1 MRERLYV
8 RERERDWERG
18 QSKAVVV
25 LYRGNDLGLEG
36 QDTNS
41 EARDIYKYIIYIYI
55 FVSHREFSVFISSL
69 LFFTIMQDI
78 YIYIYIYISFFLLQC
93 KQGGLNQ
100 KLAETGSRYFQN
112 PFKEFTDSL
121 SASPFVFS
129 LSLLISL
136 CLSLF
141 FPSCFWRSVCVCV
154 YIWTQTVPTGF
165 KEYRSTV
172 LFWGATPNQT
182 QKPFFFFFFLIIFLF
197 GESERK
203 RV

>member
-1 MRERLYV
+1 MIYINILY
-8 RERERDWERG
+8 
-18 QSKAVVV
+18 
-25 LYRGNDLGLEG
+25 
-36 QDTNS
+36 
-41 EARDIYKYIIYIYI
+41 IYIYI
-55 FVSHREFSVFISSL
+55 CKSQRIFCFHIQL
-69 LFFTIMQDI
+69 AFFYYYAR

-182 QKPFFFFFFLIIFLF
+182 QKPFFFFFNKFFFWRVWEEKGVNLSILR
-197 GESERK
+197 GSERNPGGEILFRSVK
-203 RV
+203 IETLLDIQECLRRKSKSV

>member
-1 MRERLYV
+1 M
-8 RERERDWERG
+8 WERG

-78 YIYIYIYISFFLLQC
+78 YIYIYISFFLLQC

-129 LSLLISL
+129 FSLLISL
-136 CLSLF
+136 FLYLF

-172 LFWGATPNQT
+172 LFLGAKPNQT
-182 QKPFFFFFFLIIFLF
+182 KPHSEALFFFINFF